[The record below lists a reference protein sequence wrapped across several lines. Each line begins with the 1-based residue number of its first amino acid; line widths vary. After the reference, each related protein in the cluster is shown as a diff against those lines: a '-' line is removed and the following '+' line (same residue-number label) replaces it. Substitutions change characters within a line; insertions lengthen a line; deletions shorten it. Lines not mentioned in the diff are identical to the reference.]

1 MSTNDQNP
9 SNGQNSQVN
18 DARNNFN
25 QKVDKLAMLGKT
37 KRDKGVAKRY
47 ERRLW
52 HAP

>member
-37 KRDKGVAKRY
+37 KKVQWDAKR
-47 ERRLW
+47 RHR
-52 HAP
+52 AI